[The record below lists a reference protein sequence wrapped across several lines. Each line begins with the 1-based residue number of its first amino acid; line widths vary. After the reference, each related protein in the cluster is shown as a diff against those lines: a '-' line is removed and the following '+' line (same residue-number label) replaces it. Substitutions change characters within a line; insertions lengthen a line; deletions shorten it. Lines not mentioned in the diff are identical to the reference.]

1 MFQGGRNGLG
11 GIMVGSGSCIEH
23 RCGERRKTINPN
35 SAGGTHP
42 PDPVINIAQSVKTG
56 DKPGG
61 DHAPGR
67 WRALVA
73 TKPYLSPG
81 LSLDSNLLRFSSLVH
96 RKDGRAKL
104 DRGPG
109 AEPAKR

>member
-1 MFQGGRNGLG
+1 LNGWIWELHLTQRK
-11 GIMVGSGSCIEH
+11 E
-23 RCGERRKTINPN
+23 KTITQTPQPLG
-35 SAGGTHP
+35 AHP
-42 PDPVINIAQSVKTG
+42 PDPVVNIAQPVKTG

>member
-1 MFQGGRNGLG
+1 MRQKEKN
-11 GIMVGSGSCIEH
+11 H
-23 RCGERRKTINPN
+23 NPN
-35 SAGGTHP
+35 TAGGTHP
-42 PDPVINIAQSVKTG
+42 PDPVINIAQPVKTG

-81 LSLDSNLLRFSSLVH
+81 LSLDCNLLPFSSLVY

-109 AEPAKR
+109 AEPAKGEDEPQKNVHFRHLNGPRFVRS